1 MRSSRYTDRLRLENY
16 IRLIG
21 TIKIDKECPHG
32 PDYQCRCALTRNVEL
47 NSGTHYFVTVD
58 CSCQGL
64 TELPRELPPFTT
76 SLNISNNNITHLDF
90 LDTNSNYKNL
100 MYLYADNNRI
110 ESITVL
116 EGSHFIDKF
125 TALSL
130 RNNNIRV
137 SAQQQHQSGEWMVLI
152 ESITVLE
159 GSRFIDKFTALS
171 LRNNNIRVSAQ
182 QQHQSG
188 EWLVLIESITVIEGS
203 RFIDKS
209 TALSDH
215 NNIRLIPK
223 YLLSNVFDR
232 NNYQKVVHLG
242 KNKLP
247 CDCSTAQVLKVWLL
261 ANKLHISDYDELLC
275 ENLNNMRVVDLEQAK
290 VCVYSRDWTDYIY
303 YIIAVEICLFFLLI
317 TKVTYDYWIFKTTGY
332 LPWPASKMPRLP
344 CDWVFEL

>member
-1 MRSSRYTDRLRLENY
+1 MWSSITSSSKKSRETTVMLRKRQPVLLGS
-16 IRLIG
+16 IVVPASGFIL
-21 TIKIDKECPHG
+21 IDKECPHG

-137 SAQQQHQSGEWMVLI
+137 
-152 ESITVLE
+152 
-159 GSRFIDKFTALS
+159 
-171 LRNNNIRVSAQ
+171 
-182 QQHQSG
+182 
-188 EWLVLIESITVIEGS
+188 
-203 RFIDKS
+203 
-209 TALSDH
+209 
-215 NNIRLIPK
+215 IPK